1 MRETMNKKHLS
12 EQDICLRY
20 ITPALEQS
28 GWDKMTQIR
37 TEYTFT
43 AGRVIVRGNLTSRD
57 KKTRYRADYILSYKD
72 SIPLA
77 VVEAKDNNHTVS
89 DGIQQAIKYAKMLD
103 IPFAYSSNGDGF
115 VEHDF
120 TTGEEREITMEQFPS
135 PSELWN
141 KYLQWKN
148 ITTKEQEEI
157 ITEPFHYELGGDTPR
172 YYQKIAVNR
181 VLEAVAKNR
190 KRILLT
196 MATGT
201 GKTFTA
207 FQIMWRLKQSK
218 KVNKILFL
226 ADRNILVDQ
235 SLAKDFAPFGNIATK
250 VQNKVLNSA
259 YEIHLALY
267 QQLVSNEG
275 EDTYKQFTPDFF
287 DLIIIDECHRGSASE
302 ASAWRKVLNYFS
314 SAIHLGMTATPK
326 ETNDVSNIEYF
337 GDPVYTYS
345 LAQGIKDGFLAPYK
359 VIRVHLDKDL
369 LGYRPEKGKTDI
381 YGNIF
386 EDRVYNTK
394 DFDKTLVIDERTKV
408 VARKL
413 TEYLKKNDRMM
424 KTIIFCIDTEHASR
438 MRQALINENMDMV
451 KEDDRYV
458 MRITGNDDEGKA
470 QLENF
475 IAVDEKYPVI
485 AVTSELMTTGVDA
498 KMTKLIVIDKEIESM
513 ITFKQV
519 VGRGTR
525 IREEDGKMYF
535 TLMDF
540 RNVSRKFADPAFDGD
555 PVQIKIVDDDDD
567 MPDDKETDDATQP
580 DDGDSETPGGTTT
593 PNGDGYGYGDDDD
606 GGDPRPPKEKI
617 YVNGVTVTVL
627 KELVQYLDKDGKLI
641 TESLKDYSK
650 KQILEQYHSID
661 DFIKRW
667 SDEKKKQVII
677 DELESQGVIFEALK
691 EQVGKNF
698 DAFDLVMH
706 VAFDKPPLS
715 RSERVNNVKKRGYL
729 YKYSDQAKQVL
740 ETLLGKYMD
749 DDVVDFGS
757 SRILKLP
764 ELSKFGSPVAIK
776 NTVFGGSKEYEKTI
790 EELETLLYE
799 QSS

>member
-1 MRETMNKKHLS
+1 MNKKQLS

-43 AGRVIVRGNLTSRD
+43 AGRVLVRGNLTSRD

-77 VVEAKDNNHTVS
+77 VVEAKDNRHTIT

-103 IPFAYSSNGDGF
+103 VPFAYSSNGDGF
-115 VEHDF
+115 IEHNF
-120 TTGEEREITMEQFPS
+120 ITGKERAVSIDEFPA
-135 PSELWN
+135 PAELWSD
-141 KYLQWKN
+141 YLKWKN
-148 ITTKEQEEI
+148 ITTKEQEKI
-157 ITEPFHYELGGDTPR
+157 ITEPFYYELGGDTAR

-181 VLEAVAKNR
+181 VIEAVAKNR

-218 KVNKILFL
+218 KISKILFL

-235 SLAKDFAPFGNIATK
+235 SLAKDFAPFGNVATK

-275 EDTYKQFTPDFF
+275 EDTYKQFSPDFF

-302 ASAWRKVLNYFS
+302 ASAWRKVLDYFG

-326 ETNDVSNIEYF
+326 ETNEVSSIEYF

-359 VIRVHLDKDL
+359 VIRVHLDKDI

-381 YGNIF
+381 YGNAIN
-386 EDRVYNTK
+386 DRIYNTK
-394 DFDKTLVIDERTKV
+394 DFDKNLVIDERTKV
-408 VARKL
+408 VARKV

-424 KTIIFCIDTEHASR
+424 KTIIFCIDTEHAAR

-485 AVTSELMTTGVDA
+485 AVTSELMTTGIDA

-540 RNVSRKFADPAFDGD
+540 RNVSRKFADPEFDGD
-555 PVQIKIVDDDDD
+555 PVQIKIIDGSEDIPGDDETDDSDPPTNGNDGNDQNDDSDDDDD
-567 MPDDKETDDATQP
+567 
-580 DDGDSETPGGTTT
+580 DGKGKGGGTTT
-593 PNGDGYGYGDDDD
+593 P
-606 GGDPRPPKEKI
+606 REKI
-617 YVNGVTVTVL
+617 YINGVSVTIL
-627 KELVQYLDKDGKLI
+627 KEQVQYLDKDGKLI
-641 TESLKDYSK
+641 TESLKDFSK
-650 KQILEQYHSID
+650 KQILEQYHSMD
-661 DFIKRW
+661 EFIKRW

-691 EQVGKNF
+691 EQVGKDF

-706 VAFDKPPLS
+706 VAFDKAPLS

-729 YKYSDQAKQVL
+729 YKYSDQAQRVL
-740 ETLLGKYMD
+740 ETLLEKYMD
-749 DDVVDFGS
+749 DDIVDFGN

-776 NTVFGGSKEYEKTI
+776 NTVFGGSKKYEKMI
-790 EELETLLYE
+790 EELESMLYD

>member
-1 MRETMNKKHLS
+1 MNRGENMSKKNLS
-12 EQDICLRY
+12 EQDVCLRY
-20 ITPALEQS
+20 ITPALERS

-43 AGRVIVRGNLTSRD
+43 AGRVLVRGNLTSRD

-77 VVEAKDNNHTVS
+77 VLEAKDNRHSIS

-115 VEHDF
+115 IEHNF
-120 TTGEEREITMEQFPS
+120 ITGEERLVSIDEFPS
-135 PSELWN
+135 PAELWSI
-141 KYLQWKN
+141 YLRWKN

-157 ITEPFHYELGGDTPR
+157 ITEPFYYEVGGDTAR

-235 SLAKDFAPFGNIATK
+235 SLSKDFAPFGNVATK

-275 EDTYKQFTPDFF
+275 EDTYKQFSPDFF

-302 ASAWRKVLNYFS
+302 ASSWRKVLDYFG

-326 ETNDVSNIEYF
+326 ETNDVSSIEYF

-381 YGNIF
+381 YGNIVD
-386 EDRVYNTK
+386 DRVYNTR
-394 DFDKTLVIDERTKV
+394 DFDRNIVIDDRTKV
-408 VARKL
+408 VAERV

-498 KMTKLIVIDKEIESM
+498 KMTKLIVIEKEIESM

-525 IREEDGKMYF
+525 IREEDGKMFF

-540 RNVSRKFADPAFDGD
+540 RNVSRKFADPEFDGD
-555 PVQIKIVDDDDD
+555 PVQIKVVVDD
-567 MPDDKETDDATQP
+567 ESF
-580 DDGDSETPGGTTT
+580 DDGDETDEGDEGGFPTDEGEGGDHGGYPGE
-593 PNGDGYGYGDDDD
+593 DDGDDDPKT
-606 GGDPRPPKEKI
+606 PREKI
-617 YVNGVTVTVL
+617 YVNGVTVTIL
-627 KELVQYLDKDGKLI
+627 KEQVQYLDKEGKLI

-650 KQILEQYHSID
+650 KQILEQYHSMD
-661 DFIKRW
+661 EFIKRW

-691 EQVGKNF
+691 EQVGKDF

-706 VAFDKPPLS
+706 VAFDKAPLS

-729 YKYSDQAKQVL
+729 YKYSDQAQRVL
-740 ETLLGKYMD
+740 ETLLEKYMD
-749 DDVVDFGS
+749 DDIVDFGN

-776 NTVFGGSKEYEKTI
+776 NTVFGGSKKYEEMI
-790 EELETLLYE
+790 EELESMLYD
-799 QSS
+799 QTS

>member
-1 MRETMNKKHLS
+1 MSKKNLS
-12 EQDICLRY
+12 EQDVCLRY
-20 ITPALEQS
+20 ITPALERS

-43 AGRVIVRGNLTSRD
+43 AGRVLVRGNLTSRD

-77 VVEAKDNNHTVS
+77 VLEAKDNRHSIS

-115 VEHDF
+115 IEHNF
-120 TTGEEREITMEQFPS
+120 ITGEERLVSIDEFPS
-135 PSELWN
+135 PAELWSI
-141 KYLQWKN
+141 YLRWKN

-157 ITEPFHYELGGDTPR
+157 ITEPFYYEVGGDTAR

-235 SLAKDFAPFGNIATK
+235 SLSKDFAPFGNVATK

-275 EDTYKQFTPDFF
+275 EDTYKQFSPDFF

-302 ASAWRKVLNYFS
+302 ASSWRKVLDYFG

-326 ETNDVSNIEYF
+326 ETNDVSSIEYF

-381 YGNIF
+381 YGNIVD
-386 EDRVYNTK
+386 DRVYNTR
-394 DFDKTLVIDERTKV
+394 DFDRNIVIDDRTKV
-408 VARKL
+408 VAERV

-498 KMTKLIVIDKEIESM
+498 KMTKLIVIEKEIESM

-525 IREEDGKMYF
+525 IREEDGKMFF

-540 RNVSRKFADPAFDGD
+540 RNVSRKFADPEFDGD
-555 PVQIKIVDDDDD
+555 PVQIKVVVDD
-567 MPDDKETDDATQP
+567 ESF
-580 DDGDSETPGGTTT
+580 DDGDETDEGDEGGFPTDEGEGGDHGGYPGE
-593 PNGDGYGYGDDDD
+593 DDGDDDPKT
-606 GGDPRPPKEKI
+606 PREKI
-617 YVNGVTVTVL
+617 YVNGVTVTIL
-627 KELVQYLDKDGKLI
+627 KEQVQYLDKEGKLI

-650 KQILEQYHSID
+650 KQILEQYHSMD
-661 DFIKRW
+661 EFIKRW

-691 EQVGKNF
+691 EQVGKDF

-706 VAFDKPPLS
+706 VAFDKAPLS

-729 YKYSDQAKQVL
+729 YKYSDQAQRVL
-740 ETLLGKYMD
+740 ETLLEKYMD
-749 DDVVDFGS
+749 DDIVDFGN

-776 NTVFGGSKEYEKTI
+776 NTVFGGSKKYEEMI
-790 EELETLLYE
+790 EELESMLYD
-799 QSS
+799 QTS